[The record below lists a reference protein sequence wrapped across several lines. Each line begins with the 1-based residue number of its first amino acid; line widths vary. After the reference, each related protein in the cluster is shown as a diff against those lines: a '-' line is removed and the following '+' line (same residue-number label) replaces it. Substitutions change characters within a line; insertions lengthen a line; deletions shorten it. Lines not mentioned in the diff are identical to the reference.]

1 MPQLIWERPTLRRFG
16 GRLNRMQVKE
26 RRVEYYCEVGV
37 STFVADSTNSARRSG
52 SPPADK

>member
-1 MPQLIWERPTLRRFG
+1 MPQPIWERPTLRGFG
-16 GRLNRMQVKE
+16 GGLNRMQVKE
-26 RRVEYYCEVGV
+26 RRVEYYREVGA